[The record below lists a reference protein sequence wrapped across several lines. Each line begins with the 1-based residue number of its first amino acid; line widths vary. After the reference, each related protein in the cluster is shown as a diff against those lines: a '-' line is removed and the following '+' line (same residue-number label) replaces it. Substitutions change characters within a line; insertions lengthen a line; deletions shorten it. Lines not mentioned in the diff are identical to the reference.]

1 MIQGFDHIEVKINVS
16 VHIMKGC
23 GVEVQLHAFLP
34 LAPDGGEYST
44 LHPGHFSPG
53 ERASTLH

>member
-1 MIQGFDHIEVKINVS
+1 MMQRFDHIEVNINVS
-16 VHIMKGC
+16 IHIMKGY

-44 LHPGHFSPG
+44 LHPGRFSPG
-53 ERASTLH
+53 ERTSTLH